1 MEKKELESII
11 EGILFTMGD
20 SVDPSKIAA
29 ALEIEKDEV
38 IEIKGLPG
46 FAEKVFNKW

>member
-1 MEKKELESII
+1 MNLLVLRSNQHQVFGIFEGVFRLE
-11 EGILFTMGD
+11 
-20 SVDPSKIAA
+20 
-29 ALEIEKDEV
+29 DEV